1 MIQNS
6 ITFDD
11 VTIENLF
18 CNEAADYENIDRLR
32 QYYFKSKVYS
42 RLTADLPLRIIV
54 GHKGV
59 GKSAL
64 IRYSMHEDYA
74 NGILPILIKPDDVL
88 SIAKSNV
95 DFLQRIKD
103 WKTGLS
109 EVIGKKALE
118 DFGIGDS
125 AMLQILT
132 QPGGKLLNL
141 IHESISGLL
150 GKTGIDLTPAKESIA
165 KRFLENKKIR
175 IYIDDLDRGWA
186 ARKDEINRIS
196 ALLGAILDLCTEYP
210 GIQFRVALRSDVY
223 FLYRTSDEST
233 DKTEGSVVW
242 FSWTNHEILALL
254 VKRVE
259 TFFGRTVPEDLE
271 KLPQRELAKFLLPI
285 MEEKFNGAGKWEN
298 APIHRILMTLIR
310 RRPRDLVKLCSL
322 AARRADERGKNKIY
336 TEDLENIFE
345 EYSQGRA
352 QDTFNEYKSEL
363 PEVQKLI
370 EGMRPTTKEMK
381 EGNGWIYTTDSLN
394 KKLANISQQ
403 GSFRFS
409 SGLKASTKELAQF
422 LYKINFLIARKDNGH
437 DGLIE
442 RKYFEENRYISSE
455 FRDFGYE
462 WEIHPAFRKHLQ
474 PESIFSLSKNIALSA
489 D

>member
-1 MIQNS
+1 
-6 ITFDD
+6 
-11 VTIENLF
+11 VY
-18 CNEAADYENIDRLR
+18 NE
-32 QYYFKSKVYS
+32 V
-42 RLTADLPLRIIV
+42 
-54 GHKGV
+54 
-59 GKSAL
+59 
-64 IRYSMHEDYA
+64 
-74 NGILPILIKPDDVL
+74 
-88 SIAKSNV
+88 
-95 DFLQRIKD
+95 
-103 WKTGLS
+103 
-109 EVIGKKALE
+109 
-118 DFGIGDS
+118 
-125 AMLQILT
+125 
-132 QPGGKLLNL
+132 
-141 IHESISGLL
+141 
-150 GKTGIDLTPAKESIA
+150 
-165 KRFLENKKIR
+165 
-175 IYIDDLDRGWA
+175 
-186 ARKDEINRIS
+186 
-196 ALLGAILDLCTEYP
+196 
-210 GIQFRVALRSDVY
+210 
-223 FLYRTSDEST
+223 
-233 DKTEGSVVW
+233 
-242 FSWTNHEILALL
+242 
-254 VKRVE
+254 
-259 TFFGRTVPEDLE
+259 
-271 KLPQRELAKFLLPI
+271 
-285 MEEKFNGAGKWEN
+285 
-298 APIHRILMTLIR
+298 
-310 RRPRDLVKLCSL
+310 DLVKLCSL